1 MGKPLKRVGPRV
13 DEAAETWLSLEPV
26 SKICSGT
33 LQEAPAYETAA
44 DFEERFVNVGQPFVS
59 NSESAKPMQPSDG
72 ALHHPAGLAQAAAVR
87 GPAPC
92 DLGLDTQGQERRTMR
107 VGIVSTVSL
116 HQLGLSPRS
125 TALASNGRDGLNQR
139 QQLGHVVAIGLGQN
153 DRERNALRVDEEVML
168 RAGTTAIGW
177 VRSSFFPAP
186 RARIE
191 ELSATAREKSMRSA
205 WRSFESITW
214 CRRFH
219 TPVRCQAFSRRQQVT
234 PEPQPIARGSIFQGM
249 PERSTNTIPVSVA
262 RSDTRGRP
270 RPIRVRLLPLGSSG
284 SIMLHNSSSISGF
297 GIAPLEGKQC
307 RR

>member
-1 MGKPLKRVGPRV
+1 
-13 DEAAETWLSLEPV
+13 
-26 SKICSGT
+26 
-33 LQEAPAYETAA
+33 
-44 DFEERFVNVGQPFVS
+44 
-59 NSESAKPMQPSDG
+59 MQPSDG
-72 ALHHPAGLAQAAAVR
+72 ALHHPASLAQSATVL

-92 DLGLDTQGQERRTMR
+92 DLGLDTQGEERRTMR

-153 DRERNALRVDEEVML
+153 DRERNALRVDEEVMF

-205 WRSFESITW
+205 WRSFESSTW

-219 TPVRCQAFSRRQQVT
+219 IPARCQRFNRRQQVT
-234 PEPQPIARGSIFQGM
+234 PEPQPISRGNIFQGM

-284 SIMLHNSSSISGF
+284 SIMLHNSSSISGL

>member
-1 MGKPLKRVGPRV
+1 MKLTEPLFVFI
-13 DEAAETWLSLEPV
+13 LEPV

-72 ALHHPAGLAQAAAVR
+72 ALHHPASLAQSATVL
-87 GPAPC
+87 GSAPC
-92 DLGLDTQGQERRTMR
+92 DLGLDTQGEERRTMR

-125 TALASNGRDGLNQR
+125 TAFASNGRDGLNQR

-153 DRERNALRVDEEVML
+153 DRERNALRVDEEVMF

-186 RARIE
+186 RRGSRSCRPRHARSRCARLGE
-191 ELSATAREKSMRSA
+191 ALRAALGAGASTPRLAASVSTVASRSPRSRSPSLAATSSKGCPSAARTRSRSA
-205 WRSFESITW
+205 LHGR
-214 CRRFH
+214 
-219 TPVRCQAFSRRQQVT
+219 TPAVGLDLFGFASCLGAAA
-234 PEPQPIARGSIFQGM
+234 AR
-249 PERSTNTIPVSVA
+249 
-262 RSDTRGRP
+262 
-270 RPIRVRLLPLGSSG
+270 
-284 SIMLHNSSSISGF
+284 
-297 GIAPLEGKQC
+297 
-307 RR
+307 